1 MLREVIER
9 RCRAS
14 ACGGV
19 RRRRRSKDTA
29 PLGERTETPCSPA
42 SATETGVA
50 VVGQHP
56 DELLT
61 AHRMQRFG
69 WMWWNRAPRKE
80 ADTAG
85 RACPAATIVPRRL
98 GNTATNAPRRRGTFA
113 VIEWSSS
120 QVERQHRAAADRPDD
135 EPAEAHDDAAL
146 VQHGHR
152 RHRSTPARR
161 VLGRRT
167 WLGNRLRQPGR
178 GSARGAER
186 SRRSHSGA
194 AVRAQPPPQAPTRTD
209 CISISTQTIKET
221 RCSGSSTSALAAPT
235 SASAT

>member
-1 MLREVIER
+1 MAGYVAGEGPKIPHHSASER
-9 RCRAS
+9 KRLVRPPVPQRLGWRSSAS
-14 ACGGV
+14 TRMSCS
-19 RRRRRSKDTA
+19 RH
-29 PLGERTETPCSPA
+29 TECNA
-42 SATETGVA
+42 
-50 VVGQHP
+50 
-56 DELLT
+56 L
-61 AHRMQRFG
+61 G
-69 WMWWNRAPRKE
+69 WMWWNRARRKE

-152 RHRSTPARR
+152 RHRPTPARR

-209 CISISTQTIKET
+209 CISISTQTIKKT